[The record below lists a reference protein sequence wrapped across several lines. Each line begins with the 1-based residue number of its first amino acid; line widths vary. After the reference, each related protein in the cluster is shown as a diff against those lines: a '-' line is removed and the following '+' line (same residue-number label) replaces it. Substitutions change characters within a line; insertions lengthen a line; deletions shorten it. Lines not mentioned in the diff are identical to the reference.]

1 MTIRSTILKA
11 AEQCVC
17 HDRQD
22 AYGSVEDNFGLIG
35 GLWSTLL
42 GTTINAHDVAL
53 MMALLKIARA
63 KTGLPKDDNYVDLA
77 GYAACA
83 GEIAMRRDEE

>member
-1 MTIRSTILKA
+1 MTTRSTILKA

-17 HDRQD
+17 NDRQD
-22 AYGSVEDNFGLIG
+22 AYGSIEDNFGLIG
-35 GLWSTLL
+35 KLWSALL

-63 KTGLPKDDNYVDLA
+63 KTGLPKDDNYVDA
-77 GYAACA
+77 CGYMSCA
-83 GEIAMRRDEE
+83 GEVALKMK